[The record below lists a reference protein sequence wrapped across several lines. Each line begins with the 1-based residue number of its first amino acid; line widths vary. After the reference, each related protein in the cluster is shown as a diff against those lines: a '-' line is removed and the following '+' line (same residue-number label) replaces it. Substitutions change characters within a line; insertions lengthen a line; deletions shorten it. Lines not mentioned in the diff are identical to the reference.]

1 MSSVDFLK
9 NNDNI
14 KEGINENFLNL
25 ILKSYNPHLL
35 CIYGKPRMGK
45 STLLNHLLSRF
56 QENNEEEND
65 SNYFLLDEPFKVGH
79 GEGNFTTKGCNIFGK
94 IKLSELLK
102 RNCCNNFN
110 HMKDADLFIVDT
122 EGLNSLGGN
131 TSACISGILTL
142 LQVSTIKIYYIG
154 DIETKDVVNA
164 EQLIKLSDVVNYKS
178 QNYSSQKIFL
188 LKKNASIDRK
198 NKKKND
204 ILIAL
209 NQSRNQIQNLI
220 YQNLENKNI
229 SNIIQYFCLPNFDR
243 ASDNKEYELAYK
255 ECMKNLVIEIGKSV
269 QNKITYS
276 NDLITKINFFI
287 SFFGQINNITQ
298 LNNLGEVFEEIF
310 EQKAEEYFKEI
321 KNVICNLIN
330 NLDAQIIQYKGSL
343 QDIQSFINS
352 FINKN
357 KKIEMEIL
365 MNSIPKKIGNLKKN
379 LSLEIYNKLMVKI
392 SDYIKSQNI
401 EITNSIKNH
410 NVNALI
416 SFIENS
422 NYQEEITQEKMNHY
436 YNKFKSKIENKHN
449 KFLNYFLNNNELNS
463 FYQKLNN
470 DYFAYAINLKSKKPI
485 WKETLDNYFEL
496 ISSTIDDMINEI
508 STFSKEKSEQ
518 IKNNNYKNYYDEFES
533 LKNMYEFNV
542 FNKDD
547 YYKKIEEKIKIIK
560 NEINKK
566 INPDLQYFPPTPY
579 KDYSIVDGLKAIGAD
594 SSYDYREKIAE
605 KNGIESY
612 LGTPQQNTVM
622 LNLLKEGKLLKP

>member
-45 STLLNHLLSRF
+45 STLLNQLLSGF

-65 SNYFLLDEPFKVGH
+65 NNYFLLDEPFKVGH

-198 NKKKND
+198 IKKKND

-276 NDLITKINFFI
+276 NDLITKINFFL

>member
-45 STLLNHLLSRF
+45 STLLNQLLSGF

-65 SNYFLLDEPFKVGH
+65 NNYFLLDEPFKVGH

-198 NKKKND
+198 IKKKND

-276 NDLITKINFFI
+276 NDLITKINFFL

-566 INPDLQYFPPTPY
+566 NNPDLQYFPPTPY

>member
-45 STLLNHLLSRF
+45 STLLNQLLSGF

-65 SNYFLLDEPFKVGH
+65 NNYFLLDEPFKVGH

-198 NKKKND
+198 IKKKND

-276 NDLITKINFFI
+276 NDLITKINFFL

-518 IKNNNYKNYYDEFES
+518 IKNDNYKNYYDEFES

>member
-45 STLLNHLLSRF
+45 STLLNQLLSGF

-65 SNYFLLDEPFKVGH
+65 NNYFLLDEPFKVGH

-198 NKKKND
+198 IKKKND

-518 IKNNNYKNYYDEFES
+518 IKNDNYKNYYDEFES

>member
-45 STLLNHLLSRF
+45 STLLNQLLSGF

-65 SNYFLLDEPFKVGH
+65 NNYFLLDEPFKVGH

-198 NKKKND
+198 IKKKND

-229 SNIIQYFCLPNFDR
+229 LNIIQYFCLPNFDR

-276 NDLITKINFFI
+276 NDLITKINFFL

-518 IKNNNYKNYYDEFES
+518 IKNDNYKNYYDEFES

>member
-1 MSSVDFLK
+1 MSFVDFLK
-9 NNDNI
+9 NNENI
-14 KEGINENFLNL
+14 NEGINEEFFNI

-45 STLLNHLLSRF
+45 STLLNQLLAGF
-56 QENNEEEND
+56 QENNQEEND
-65 SNYFLLDEPFKVGH
+65 NNYFLLDEPFKVGH
-79 GEGNFTTKGCNIFGK
+79 GEGNFTTKGCNVFGK

-142 LQVSTIKIYYIG
+142 LQVSTIKIYFVG

-188 LKKNASIDRK
+188 LKKNASIDRRI
-198 NKKKND
+198 KKKD
-204 ILIAL
+204 EILAAL
-209 NQSRNQIQNLI
+209 NNSRNQMRNLI
-220 YQNLENKNI
+220 YQNLDNKNI

-255 ECMKNLVIEIGKSV
+255 ECMKNLTIEIGKSV
-269 QNKITYS
+269 QNKITNS
-276 NDLITKINFFI
+276 NDLIGKINFFI
-287 SFFGQINNITQ
+287 RFFGKINNITQ
-298 LNNLGEVFEEIF
+298 INNLGEVFEEIF

-321 KNVICNLIN
+321 NNVFCNLIN
-330 NLDAQIIQYKGSL
+330 NMDAQIIQYKGSL
-343 QDIQSFINS
+343 ENIHNFINS

-365 MNSIPKKIGNLKKN
+365 MNSIPKKIENLKKN

-392 SDYIKSQNI
+392 SDFIKNQNI
-401 EITNSIKNH
+401 EISNSIKNH
-410 NVNALI
+410 HVNELI
-416 SFIENS
+416 SFIKNN
-422 NYQEEITQEKMNHY
+422 NYQEEITQEKINNY
-436 YNKFKSKIENKHN
+436 YNNFKQKIENN
-449 KFLNYFLNNNELNS
+449 NNILLNYCLNINELSS
-463 FYQKLNN
+463 FYQNLNN
-470 DYFAYAINLKSKKPI
+470 DYCAYANNLKSKKPI
-485 WKETLDNYFEL
+485 WKDTLDNYFDL
-496 ISSTIDDMINEI
+496 ISSTINDMIKEI
-508 STFSKEKSEQ
+508 STFSKEKLQQ
-518 IKNNNYKNYYDEFES
+518 IKNNKYQYYYDEFES
-533 LKNMYEFNV
+533 LKNIYELNIFNQ
-542 FNKDD
+542 ND
-547 YYKKIEEKIKIIK
+547 YSIKIEQKIEIIK
-560 NEINKK
+560 EEINKL
-566 INPDLQYFPPTPY
+566 ISDPIYFPPTPY

-594 SSYDYREKIAE
+594 SSYAYRERIAE

-612 LGTPQQNTVM
+612 MGTPKQNTEM

>member
-45 STLLNHLLSRF
+45 STLLNQLLSGF

-65 SNYFLLDEPFKVGH
+65 NNYFLLDEPFKVGH

-198 NKKKND
+198 IKKKND

-269 QNKITYS
+269 QNKITNS

>member
-1 MSSVDFLK
+1 MSVVDFLK

-14 KEGINENFLNL
+14 KEGINENFRNL
-25 ILKSYNPHLL
+25 VLKSYNPHLL

-45 STLLNHLLSRF
+45 STLLNQLLSGF
-56 QENNEEEND
+56 QENNQEEND
-65 SNYFLLDEPFKVGH
+65 NNYFLLDEPFKVGH

-164 EQLIKLSDVVNYKS
+164 EQLIKLSDVVNYKR

-198 NKKKND
+198 IKKKND

-269 QNKITYS
+269 QNKITNS

-310 EQKAEEYFKEI
+310 EQKAVEYFKEI
-321 KNVICNLIN
+321 NNAICNLIN

-357 KKIEMEIL
+357 NKIEMEIL
-365 MNSIPKKIGNLKKN
+365 MNSIPKKIENLKKN

-547 YYKKIEEKIKIIK
+547 YYSKIEAKIEIIK

-566 INPDLQYFPPTPY
+566 INPDSQYFPPTPY

>member
-1 MSSVDFLK
+1 
-9 NNDNI
+9 
-14 KEGINENFLNL
+14 
-25 ILKSYNPHLL
+25 
-35 CIYGKPRMGK
+35 
-45 STLLNHLLSRF
+45 
-56 QENNEEEND
+56 
-65 SNYFLLDEPFKVGH
+65 
-79 GEGNFTTKGCNIFGK
+79 
-94 IKLSELLK
+94 
-102 RNCCNNFN
+102 
-110 HMKDADLFIVDT
+110 
-122 EGLNSLGGN
+122 
-131 TSACISGILTL
+131 
-142 LQVSTIKIYYIG
+142 
-154 DIETKDVVNA
+154 
-164 EQLIKLSDVVNYKS
+164 
-178 QNYSSQKIFL
+178 
-188 LKKNASIDRK
+188 
-198 NKKKND
+198 
-204 ILIAL
+204 
-209 NQSRNQIQNLI
+209 
-220 YQNLENKNI
+220 
-229 SNIIQYFCLPNFDR
+229 
-243 ASDNKEYELAYK
+243 
-255 ECMKNLVIEIGKSV
+255 
-269 QNKITYS
+269 
-276 NDLITKINFFI
+276 
-287 SFFGQINNITQ
+287 
-298 LNNLGEVFEEIF
+298 
-310 EQKAEEYFKEI
+310 
-321 KNVICNLIN
+321 
-330 NLDAQIIQYKGSL
+330 
-343 QDIQSFINS
+343 
-352 FINKN
+352 
-357 KKIEMEIL
+357 

-410 NVNALI
+410 NVNVLI

>member
-1 MSSVDFLK
+1 MSCVDFLK
-9 NNDNI
+9 NNENI
-14 KEGINENFLNL
+14 KEGINEGFRNL
-25 ILKSYNPHLL
+25 ILNSYNPHLL

-45 STLLNHLLSRF
+45 STLLNQLLSGF
-56 QENNEEEND
+56 QENNQEEND
-65 SNYFLLDEPFKVGH
+65 NNYFLLDEPFKVGH

-94 IKLSELLK
+94 IKLSELFK
-102 RNCCNNFN
+102 RNCCNNLN
-110 HMKDADLFIVDT
+110 HMEDADLFIIDT

-198 NKKKND
+198 IKKKND

-209 NQSRNQIQNLI
+209 NQSRNQIKNLI

-229 SNIIQYFCLPNFDR
+229 SNIIEYFCLPNFDR

-269 QNKITYS
+269 QNKITNS
-276 NDLITKINFFI
+276 NDLIKKINIFI
-287 SFFGQINNITQ
+287 KFFGQINNITQ

-310 EQKAEEYFKEI
+310 EQIAEENFKEI
-321 KNVICNLIN
+321 NNDLCILIN

-343 QDIQSFINS
+343 QDMQSFINS

-365 MNSIPKKIGNLKKN
+365 MNSIPKKIEILKKN

-410 NVNALI
+410 NVNGLI

-422 NYQEEITQEKMNHY
+422 NYQEEITQEKINHY
-436 YNKFKSKIENKHN
+436 YNKFKFKIENKHN
-449 KFLNYFLNNNELNS
+449 KFLNYFLNNNELNL

-496 ISSTIDDMINEI
+496 ISSTIDDMIKEI

-547 YYKKIEEKIKIIK
+547 YSSKIEQKIGIIK
-560 NEINKK
+560 EEINKK
-566 INPDLQYFPPTPY
+566 INSDSQYFPPTPY

-594 SSYDYREKIAE
+594 NSYDYREKIAE

-612 LGTPQQNTVM
+612 MGTPQQNTEM

>member
-45 STLLNHLLSRF
+45 STLLNQLLSGF

-65 SNYFLLDEPFKVGH
+65 NNYFLLDEPFKVGH

-198 NKKKND
+198 IKKKND

-276 NDLITKINFFI
+276 NDLITKINFFL

-622 LNLLKEGKLLKP
+622 LKLLKEGKLLKP